1 MKSFIITLSKISTS
15 LTTALNL
22 KQQLESYGMP
32 AEMFEGTYGND
43 AVEQMIIENRTI
55 QYLPQVSKDAFTVI
69 IDCGKNVSS

>member
-43 AVEQMIIENRTI
+43 AVEQ
-55 QYLPQVSKDAFTVI
+55 L
-69 IDCGKNVSS
+69 